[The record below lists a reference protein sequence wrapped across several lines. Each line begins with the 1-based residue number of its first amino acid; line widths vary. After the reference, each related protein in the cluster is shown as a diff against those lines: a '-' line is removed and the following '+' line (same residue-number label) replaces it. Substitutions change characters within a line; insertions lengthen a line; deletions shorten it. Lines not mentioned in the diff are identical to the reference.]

1 MDPFKEDK
9 FLPTEDGLGKL
20 SNNANLIAIFER
32 SLKLTTNKLLQKE
45 NPETIRPI
53 ARTRREAMK
62 FRKSKKRQFF
72 LRWGSHPYEIDN
84 FPQCSGVR
92 IQAHT
97 CVSRCERKR
106 PLARVWRADK
116 QVPKRFT
123 LGPF

>member
-62 FRKSKKRQFF
+62 FRKSKS
-72 LRWGSHPYEIDN
+72 GN
-84 FPQCSGVR
+84 F
-92 IQAHT
+92 
-97 CVSRCERKR
+97 E
-106 PLARVWRADK
+106 
-116 QVPKRFT
+116 
-123 LGPF
+123 